1 MAPSLCA
8 LLLLALRP
16 GAWAQPP
23 EEAAPF
29 CGQDVAIRNGTFA
42 LSDGY
47 RRGSVLT
54 YSCPPGF
61 YPYPL
66 GSRLCQDNGRWTT
79 LRTPRGSVSTKPLCR
94 EIRCPAQLA
103 FENGSFQP
111 RRASYPVGSV
121 LTFECLDGYTL
132 RGPAQRICQGN
143 GHWDGGTP
151 ACDDGAEHCPNPGV
165 PAGTTKSGS
174 RYRLGERV
182 SYRCQ
187 PGLSLVGSA
196 QRICTEAGEW
206 SGAEPSC
213 RAPFSYDRVED
224 VGAEFGASFS
234 NVLGL
239 ASSSASSSLNTS
251 ILKTPTFLGR
261 RLILSDDSF
270 LNVYLLVDSSKSVNK
285 ESFQIFKEWVE
296 NIVDRIA
303 SFEVASSFAVI
314 SYATKPKKIVAIY
327 DPEAAEADE
336 VIKKTKTGMNFQDH
350 GNGTGTNIRAAL
362 LEVYNMILF
371 QKETFNRAG
380 KPDAWKKIRHAII
393 VLTDGKYNMGGSPK
407 DAVVKIEDVLEIKPD
422 RKDYLDVYA
431 FGIGT
436 LEVDWDGLNEIA
448 SKKEGERHAFKMDSS
463 QDLKAAFED
472 VLDPKNIHDLCGLG
486 NDSLSATSQQRNPW
500 HVVIKGTTGASCRG
514 SLVSD
519 SWVLTAAHCF
529 NQVTDTSLWRVK
541 VGTVEIPIQSRIDH
555 PSYNVTAKA
564 GQGIPEYYD
573 YDVSL
578 IRLQEAVQFSGQVR
592 PICLPCTKRAN
603 RALKMP
609 QGTTCKDHELELL
622 GLERVPAHFVSL
634 TSERLN
640 VQIKTNKSRPSCI
653 AGAIQR
659 DMIYANVSH
668 VSQVVTDR
676 FLCSGQ
682 EASGGSEEA
691 STCKGESGGGLFL
704 EKKKRYFQV
713 GVVSWGTYSPC
724 LLRPKKNEEV
734 TRRQPPRG
742 HVPRD
747 FYVSLFRVQDWL
759 LRHLGGKDRETFIP

>member
-8 LLLLALRP
+8 LLLLALHP
-16 GAWAQPP
+16 GARAQPP
-23 EEAAPF
+23 EEAGPS
-29 CGQDVAIRNGTFA
+29 CGQDVAIRSGTFA

-47 RRGSVLT
+47 HPGSVLT

-66 GSRLCQDNGRWTT
+66 GSRLCQDNGHWTP
-79 LRTPRGSVSTKPLCR
+79 LHTPTGSVLPKALCR
-94 EIRCPAQLA
+94 EIRCPAQLE

-132 RGPAQRICQGN
+132 RGPAQRVCQGN

-165 PAGTTKSGS
+165 PPGTTKSGS

-182 SYRCQ
+182 SYRCKA
-187 PGLSLVGSA
+187 GLSLVGSA
-196 QRICTEAGEW
+196 QRVCTEAGEW

-224 VGAEFGASFS
+224 VGSQFGASFS

-239 ASSSASSSLNTS
+239 ASSSASSSLNAS
-251 ILKTPTFLGR
+251 IIKPQTFLGR

-270 LNVYLLVDSSKSVNK
+270 VNVYLLVDSSKSVNS

-314 SYATKPKKIVAIY
+314 SYATKPKKIVSIY
-327 DPEAAEADE
+327 DPEASDADG
-336 VIKKTKTGMNFQDH
+336 VIEKTKTGMNFQDH

-362 LEVYNMILF
+362 LEVYHMILF
-371 QKETFNRAG
+371 QKESFVRAG

-407 DAVVKIEDVLEIKPD
+407 DAVAKIEDVLEIKPD
-422 RKDYLDVYA
+422 RKDYLDIYA

-463 QDLKAAFED
+463 QNLKAAFED

-486 NDSLSATSQQRNPW
+486 NDSQSATHQQQNPW

-529 NQVTDTSLWRVK
+529 NQVTDTSLWRVQ
-541 VGTVEIPIQSRIDH
+541 VGPTEIPIQRRIDH
-555 PSYNVTAKA
+555 PEYDVTAKA

-578 IRLQEAVQFSGQVR
+578 IKLQQAVQFSGRVR

-603 RALKMP
+603 RALKKP
-609 QGTTCKDHELELL
+609 QRATCKDHELELL
-622 GLERVPAHFVSL
+622 GLEQVPAHFISL
-634 TSERLN
+634 ANKRLN

-653 AGAIQR
+653 AGAIQPG
-659 DMIYANVSH
+659 MIYANVSD
-668 VSQVVTDR
+668 VSRVVTDR

-704 EKKKRYFQV
+704 EKKRRYFQV
-713 GVVSWGTYSPC
+713 GVISWGVFDVC
-724 LLRPKKNEEV
+724 K
-734 TRRQPPRG
+734 
-742 HVPRD
+742 VPNRKAPAHARD
-747 FYVSLFRVQDWL
+747 FHLNLFTVLPWL
-759 LRHLGGKDRETFIP
+759 RDKLAEEELGFI

>member
-1 MAPSLCA
+1 MAPSLCV

-23 EEAAPF
+23 EEAAPS
-29 CGQDVAIRNGTFA
+29 CGQDVAIHNGTFA

-486 NDSLSATSQQRNPW
+486 NDSLSATTQQRNPW

-578 IRLQEAVQFSGQVR
+578 IRLQKAVQFSGQVR

-713 GVVSWGTYSPC
+713 GVVSWGTYNPC
-724 LLRPKKNEEV
+724 LRPKKNEEV
-734 TRRQPPRG
+734 TRRRPPPG

>member
-1 MAPSLCA
+1 MAPSLCT
-8 LLLLALRP
+8 LLLLALCP
-16 GAWAQPP
+16 GAWAQPL
-23 EEAAPF
+23 EEAAPS

-47 RRGSVLT
+47 RPGSVLT

-66 GSRLCQDNGRWTT
+66 GSRLCQDDGRWTT
-79 LRTPRGSVSTKPLCR
+79 LRTPTGSVFPQPLCR

-111 RRASYPVGSV
+111 RRASYPVGSI
-121 LTFECLDGYTL
+121 LTFECLDGYML
-132 RGPAQRICQGN
+132 RGPAQRTCQEN

-187 PGLSLVGSA
+187 AGLSLVGSA
-196 QRICTEAGEW
+196 QRVCTEAGEW

-239 ASSSASSSLNTS
+239 ASSSASSGLNAS
-251 ILKTPTFLGR
+251 IIKPSAFLGR
-261 RLILSDDSF
+261 RLIVSKDSF
-270 LNVYLLVDSSKSVNK
+270 VNVYLLVDSSKSVNR

-314 SYATKPKKIVAIY
+314 SYATKPKKIVSIY
-327 DPEAAEADE
+327 DPEASDADA
-336 VIKKTKTGMNFQDH
+336 VIRKIKTGMNFQDH

-371 QKETFNRAG
+371 QQQSFDRQG

-407 DAVVKIEDVLEIKPD
+407 DAVDKIEGVLEIKPD
-422 RKDYLDVYA
+422 RKDYLDIYA
-431 FGIGT
+431 FGIGKH
-436 LEVDWDGLNEIA
+436 EVDWVGLNEIA
-448 SKKEGERHAFKMDSS
+448 SKKEGERHAFRMDSS
-463 QDLKAAFED
+463 QNLKAAFED
-472 VLDPKNIHDLCGLG
+472 VLDTKNIHDLCGLG
-486 NDSLSATSQQRNPW
+486 NDSQSATHQQRNPW
-500 HVVIKGTTGASCRG
+500 HVVIMGRTGASCRG
-514 SLVSD
+514 SLLSD

-529 NQVTDTSLWRVK
+529 NQVTDTSLWRVQVDK
-541 VGTVEIPIQSRIDH
+541 RLNISIEHRIDH
-555 PSYNVTAKA
+555 PRYNVTAKA

-578 IRLQEAVQFSGQVR
+578 IKLKQAVQFSGQVR
-592 PICLPCTKRAN
+592 PICLPCTTRAN
-603 RALKMP
+603 RALKKP
-609 QGTTCKDHELELL
+609 QGATCRDHELELL
-622 GLERVPAHFVSL
+622 GLERVPAHFISL
-634 TSERLN
+634 DNQRLN

-653 AGAIQR
+653 GGAIQPG
-659 DMIYANVSH
+659 MIYANVSD

-682 EASGGSEEA
+682 EASGGSKEE

-704 EKKKRYFQV
+704 EKKRRYFQV

-724 LLRPKKNEEV
+724 RSKQKEVERRPP
-734 TRRQPPRG
+734 TRG

-747 FYVSLFRVQDWL
+747 FYISLFRVQDWL
-759 LRHLGGKDRETFIP
+759 RQHLGGLGRETFIL

>member
-23 EEAAPF
+23 EEAAPS

-47 RRGSVLT
+47 RPGSVLT

-66 GSRLCQDNGRWTT
+66 GSRLCQDDGRWTT
-79 LRTPRGSVSTKPLCR
+79 LRTPTGSVFPQPLCR

-111 RRASYPVGSV
+111 RRASYPVGSI
-121 LTFECLDGYTL
+121 LTFECLDGYML
-132 RGPAQRICQGN
+132 RGPAQRTCQGN

-151 ACDDGAEHCPNPGV
+151 ACDDG
-165 PAGTTKSGS
+165 
-174 RYRLGERV
+174 
-182 SYRCQ
+182 
-187 PGLSLVGSA
+187 
-196 QRICTEAGEW
+196 
-206 SGAEPSC
+206 
-213 RAPFSYDRVED
+213 APFSYDRVED

-239 ASSSASSSLNTS
+239 ASSSASSSLNAS
-251 ILKTPTFLGR
+251 IIKPPTFLGR
-261 RLILSDDSF
+261 RLILSEDSF
-270 LNVYLLVDSSKSVNK
+270 VNVYLLVDSSKSVNR
-285 ESFQIFKEWVE
+285 ENFQIFKEWVE

-314 SYATKPKKIVAIY
+314 SYATKPKKIVSIH
-327 DPEAAEADE
+327 DPEASDADA
-336 VIKKTKTGMNFQDH
+336 VIRKIKTGMNFQDH

-371 QKETFNRAG
+371 QQQSFDRQG
-380 KPDAWKKIRHAII
+380 KPDAWKTIRHAII

-407 DAVVKIEDVLEIKPD
+407 DAIAKIEDVLEIKPD
-422 RKDYLDVYA
+422 RKDYLDIYA

-436 LEVDWDGLNEIA
+436 QEVDWDGLNEIA

-463 QDLKAAFED
+463 QNLKAAFED
-472 VLDPKNIHDLCGLG
+472 VLDTKNIHDLCGLG
-486 NDSLSATSQQRNPW
+486 NDSQSATHQQKNPW
-500 HVVIKGTTGASCRG
+500 HVVIKGRTGASCRG
-514 SLVSD
+514 SLLSD

-529 NQVTDTSLWRVK
+529 NQVTDTSLWRVQVDK
-541 VGTVEIPIQSRIDH
+541 GPEISIERRIDH
-555 PSYNVTAKA
+555 PWYNVTAKA

-578 IRLQEAVQFSGQVR
+578 IKLQQAVQFSGRVR
-592 PICLPCTKRAN
+592 PICLPCTTRAN
-603 RALKMP
+603 RALKKP
-609 QGTTCKDHELELL
+609 QGATCRDHELELL
-622 GLERVPAHFVSL
+622 GLERVPAHFISL
-634 TSERLN
+634 ANQRLN
-640 VQIKTNKSRPSCI
+640 VQIKTKKSRPSCI
-653 AGAIQR
+653 GGAIQPG
-659 DMIYANVSH
+659 MIYANVSD

-704 EKKKRYFQV
+704 EKKRRYFQV

-724 LLRPKKNEEV
+724 PSKQKENEEV
-734 TRRQPPRG
+734 KR
-742 HVPRD
+742 
-747 FYVSLFRVQDWL
+747 
-759 LRHLGGKDRETFIP
+759 